1 MDTYLRVTPSRS
13 GPKKRIDFICWDADA
28 ERMRVLFVSV
38 PGLGHVQPMLPL
50 AKACQAAGH
59 KVLWATGGESCG
71 SVEQRGIPTV
81 SVGLVGT
88 GVPEYRRRYPEAASL
103 KGEDIA
109 AYMFPRIFGKIY
121 APPMAEEL
129 LGPAREWAP
138 DLIVHDAA
146 TLAGPLVAAVLGIRH
161 VTHSFGDA
169 VPPQRL
175 GEAAHEVAPLW
186 EAAGLEAPMFA
197 GNGQYLYINIF
208 PASLQPELPDY
219 IRRSQYLRP
228 VALDAVPGDALP
240 TSFPRLGSQ
249 PLIYL
254 TLGTVFADPTVLRTA
269 AEGIAALGVRLV
281 VTVGPSGDPAA
292 VGDLGRDVLVERY
305 IPQALVLGHC
315 AAVVSHG
322 GSGTFLASLAQGLP
336 QVFLPQAADQFRNAA
351 RCAEVGAGINLGP
364 AKSDGERVGAAV
376 ARILAEDSFRR
387 ASRTLEAEVA
397 AMPAPEEVVHLLE
410 AAA

>member
-1 MDTYLRVTPSRS
+1 
-13 GPKKRIDFICWDADA
+13 
-28 ERMRVLFVSV
+28 
-38 PGLGHVQPMLPL
+38 
-50 AKACQAAGH
+50 
-59 KVLWATGGESCG
+59 
-71 SVEQRGIPTV
+71 
-81 SVGLVGT
+81 
-88 GVPEYRRRYPEAASL
+88 
-103 KGEDIA
+103 
-109 AYMFPRIFGKIY
+109 
-121 APPMAEEL
+121 
-129 LGPAREWAP
+129 
-138 DLIVHDAA
+138 
-146 TLAGPLVAAVLGIRH
+146 
-161 VTHSFGDA
+161 
-169 VPPQRL
+169 
-175 GEAAHEVAPLW
+175 
-186 EAAGLEAPMFA
+186 MFA
-197 GNGQYLYINIF
+197 GNGQNLYINIY

-219 IRRSQYLRP
+219 ILRSQYLRP

-240 TSFPRLGSQ
+240 TSFLRSGSQ

-281 VTVGPSGDPAA
+281 VTVGPSGDPTA
-292 VGDLGRDVLVERY
+292 VGNLGQDVLVERY

-351 RCAEVGAGINLGP
+351 RCAEVGAGIDLGP

-387 ASRTLEAEVA
+387 VSRTLETEIA
-397 AMPAPEEVVHLLE
+397 AMPSPEEVVCVLE